1 VSERRF
7 FDTNVLLYALASKE
21 ARKRKTAQS
30 LVRQHAADAT
40 LVVST
45 QVLQE
50 FFVNAARTG
59 LPVDIARQ
67 RVAEL
72 ADTDVVQVTKELILS
87 AIDLQRLHQVSFW
100 DALILRAAR
109 AGGCAVVLSEDL
121 NDGQDYD
128 GVRVENPFS

>member
-7 FDTNVLLYALASKE
+7 FDTNVLIYAHASDDR
-21 ARKRKTAQS
+21 RKKKIAQDLVDAHVGDRTA
-30 LVRQHAADAT
+30 VI
-40 LVVST
+40 ST

-50 FFVNAARTG
+50 FFNTMTKIGLSAAT
-59 LPVDIARQ
+59 AR
-67 RVAEL
+67 RHVSDYA
-72 ADTDVVQVTKELILS
+72 ATNVVQVTKELILS
-87 AIDLQRLHQVSFW
+87 AIDLHRLHQVSFW

-128 GVRVENPFS
+128 GVRVENPFA